1 MPTTDPIAPGTFV
14 EVGHYQ
20 LSKHGQGAPGDMF
33 LSQKDDGTGRI
44 ITVLSDGLGSGIKA
58 GVLSTLT
65 ATMALKFVAADIPI
79 KRAADIIMNTLP
91 VCKDRGI
98 SYATFTLVD
107 IAPNSSVRIM
117 EYDNPGYVLI
127 RSNVIVEPIKD
138 FAPIERKNKKTAP
151 VREAILSYSEYGARP
166 GDRLIFFSDGVTQSG
181 MGTRASPLGWGDAA
195 VHDFILDKI
204 TEEPE
209 ISARDLA
216 RKIVV
221 QANLHDAF
229 EAKDDITCGVVYF
242 RHPRDLLIITGPPL
256 NPERDA
262 ELARIF
268 NSFQGKK
275 VLCGGT
281 TANILSRELGKP
293 VSIVLKN
300 IDPVVPPISVMEG
313 ADLVTE
319 GIITLGKV
327 AELLA
332 SGSEY
337 GKSKILDSE
346 KENGAFKLVQ
356 LLLDSDRIR
365 FVVGTQINAAHQDPN
380 MPMELEIRRNVVKRI
395 EQLLTDNY
403 LKEVNVTYM

>member
-1 MPTTDPIAPGTFV
+1 MSEAMAPGTFV

-20 LSKHGQGAPGDMF
+20 LCKHGQGAPGDMF
-33 LSQKDDGTGRI
+33 LSEKNDDTGRI

-79 KRAADIIMNTLP
+79 KRAAEIIMNTLP
-91 VCKDRGI
+91 VDKDRGI

-138 FAPIERKNKKTAP
+138 FAPIERKNKKTGP

-181 MGTRASPLGWGDAA
+181 MGTKAAPLGWGDTA
-195 VHDFILDKI
+195 VHDFILEKI
-204 TEEPE
+204 AESPE

-216 RKIVV
+216 KKIVM

-242 RHPRDLLIITGPPL
+242 RHPRDLLIITGPPV
-256 NPERDA
+256 NPDRDA
-262 ELARIF
+262 ELGRIF
-268 NSFQGKK
+268 QAFPGKK

-281 TANILSRELGKP
+281 TANILSRELGRP

-300 IDPVVPPISVMEG
+300 VDPVIPPISVMEG

-319 GIITLGKV
+319 GIITLGRE

-332 SGSEY
+332 DGAEY
-337 GKSKILDSE
+337 GKSRILDSE
-346 KENGAFKLVQ
+346 RENGASMLVH
-356 LLLDSDRIR
+356 LLLDSDRIT

-380 MPMELEIRRNVVKRI
+380 MPMELEIRRNVIKRI

-403 LKEVNVTYM
+403 LKEVSVTYM